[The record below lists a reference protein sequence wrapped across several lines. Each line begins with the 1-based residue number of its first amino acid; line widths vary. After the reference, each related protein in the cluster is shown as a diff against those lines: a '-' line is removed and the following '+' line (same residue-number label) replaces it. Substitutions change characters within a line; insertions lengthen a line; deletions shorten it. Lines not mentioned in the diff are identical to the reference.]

1 LRREEI
7 QGIGSEKRV
16 SERRI
21 SERQV
26 SVICSSTPALGVVVA
41 I

>member
-7 QGIGSEKRV
+7 EGIGSEKRV

-26 SVICSSTPALGVVVA
+26 SGICSLTPALGVVVA